1 MWDASGKVR
10 SGVARVH
17 AVDRSKKGEEDKW
30 DLSDMA
36 RSLDLFLLTL
46 WVVHP
51 AHLSYFIHVCQTG
64 LVRSA
69 FQRGDLVPEGQ

>member
-1 MWDASGKVR
+1 MWDASSKVQ

-17 AVDRSKKGEEDKW
+17 AMDRSKKGQEGKLG
-30 DLSDMA
+30 LSDMA

-51 AHLSYFIHVCQTG
+51 ARLSYFIHVCQTG
-64 LVRSA
+64 HVRSA
-69 FQRGDLVPEGQ
+69 F